1 MNVLRSCYIFNQ
13 TVKYNTMLDS
23 TLYALS
29 DATRRSILG
38 RLAQKEYSVNEIA
51 EPYDMSLAAVS
62 KHLKV
67 LEKADLITKRKEGRS
82 YKCRMN
88 YTPLKEV
95 ESLIKEYKQ
104 FWESRFDELEHF
116 LSDNRPDS

>member
-1 MNVLRSCYIFNQ
+1 
-13 TVKYNTMLDS
+13 MLDS

-38 RLAQKEYSVNEIA
+38 RLAQKEHSVNEIA

-67 LEKADLITKRKEGRS
+67 LEKADLIIKRKEGRS

-88 YTPLKEV
+88 YAPLEEV
-95 ESLIKEYKQ
+95 EGLIKEYKQ
-104 FWESRFDELEHF
+104 FWEARFDELENF
-116 LSDNRPDS
+116 LSKNSNEI

>member
-1 MNVLRSCYIFNQ
+1 
-13 TVKYNTMLDS
+13 MLDS

-29 DATRRSILG
+29 DSTRRSILS

-67 LEKADLITKRKEGRS
+67 LENADLIIKRKDGRS

-88 YTPLKEV
+88 YEPLKEV
-95 ESLIKEYKQ
+95 EELILEYRQ
-104 FWESRFDELEHF
+104 FWEARFDELENF
-116 LSDNRPDS
+116 IGKRQQRNDE

>member
-1 MNVLRSCYIFNQ
+1 
-13 TVKYNTMLDS
+13 MLDS
-23 TLYALS
+23 TLNALS

-38 RLAQKEYSVNEIA
+38 RLARKEHSVNEIA

-67 LEKADLITKRKEGRS
+67 LEKADLIIKRKEGRT

-88 YTPLKEV
+88 YEPLSEV
-95 ESLIKEYKQ
+95 EKLVQEYKQ
-104 FWESRFDELEHF
+104 FWESRFDELEETHDG
-116 LSDNRPDS
+116 SSASCSG

>member
-1 MNVLRSCYIFNQ
+1 
-13 TVKYNTMLDS
+13 MLDS

-82 YKCRMN
+82 YKCCMN

-116 LSDNRPDS
+116 LSDNEPDS

>member
-1 MNVLRSCYIFNQ
+1 
-13 TVKYNTMLDS
+13 MLDS

-38 RLAQKEYSVNEIA
+38 RLAQEECSVSEIA

-67 LEKADLITKRKEGRS
+67 LEKANLIVKKKEGRS

-88 YTPLKEV
+88 YEPLTEV
-95 ESLIKEYKQ
+95 EALIKEYKS
-104 FWESRFDELEHF
+104 FWEARFDELEDF
-116 LSDNRPDS
+116 LSDRPE